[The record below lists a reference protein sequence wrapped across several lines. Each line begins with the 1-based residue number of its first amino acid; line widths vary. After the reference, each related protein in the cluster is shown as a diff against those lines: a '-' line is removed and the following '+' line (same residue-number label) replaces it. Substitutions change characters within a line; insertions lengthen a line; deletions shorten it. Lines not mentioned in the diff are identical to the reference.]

1 MNDVNEHNQSPR
13 HWYVA
18 VVNHN
23 SERKAA
29 QRLSSDDCECYVA
42 SQSQVRVSPAGRRRT
57 VERVVIPA
65 LLFIRCTEHTRLR
78 VVSTPFIYRFLTNRA
93 GAPNPYGKPVA
104 IIPDEQIQQ
113 LQFMLGHSERPVEMV
128 ERAYAKGQRV
138 EVVRGPLRGL
148 QGVAATDT
156 DGHAFIYVDLD
167 LLGAARTKIPLTDI
181 QPAT

>member
-1 MNDVNEHNQSPR
+1 MNDVNELNQPPR

-29 QRLSSDDCECYVA
+29 DRLSGDDCECYVA
-42 SQSQVRVSPAGRRRT
+42 SQSEVRVSPSGRRRT

-65 LLFIRCTEHTRLR
+65 LLFIRCSEHTRLR
-78 VVSTPFIYRFLTNRA
+78 VVNTPYIYRFLTNRA
-93 GAPNPYGKPVA
+93 GASTPYGKPVA
-104 IIPDEQIQQ
+104 IIPDDQMQQ

-128 ERAYAKGQRV
+128 ERSYAKGERV

-156 DGHAFIYVDLD
+156 DGHAFIYVDFD

-181 QPAT
+181 QPAP